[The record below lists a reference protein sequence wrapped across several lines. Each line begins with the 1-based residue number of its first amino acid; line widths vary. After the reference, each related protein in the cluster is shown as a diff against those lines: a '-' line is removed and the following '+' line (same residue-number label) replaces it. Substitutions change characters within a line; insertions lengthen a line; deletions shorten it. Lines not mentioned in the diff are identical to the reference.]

1 MKRTRAFPVVIS
13 GPSGV
18 GKTTLVERL
27 LLLDPR
33 LTESIST
40 TTRAPREGEKE
51 GEAYFFVTEQEF
63 EKLKDGALIE
73 WAVVHGQSYGTPK
86 EFVSAH
92 LDDGREV
99 VLNIDVQGGVAVK
112 KCFPNAAMIFILPPS
127 SGELESRIRER
138 GTDDSEE
145 IRKRLEKARE
155 EIGQAAAY
163 DYLVVNNNLDTAVE
177 ELSSIIRAERCRRS
191 RFPVELIESWSR
203 KYEENS

>member
-33 LTESIST
+33 LAESIST
-40 TTRAPREGEKE
+40 TTRAPREGEQE
-51 GEAYFFVTEQEF
+51 GEAYFFVTDREF

-92 LDDGREV
+92 LDDGWEV

-145 IRKRLEKARE
+145 IRKRLEKARQ

-163 DYLVVNNNLDTAVE
+163 D
-177 ELSSIIRAERCRRS
+177 
-191 RFPVELIESWSR
+191 
-203 KYEENS
+203 

>member
-40 TTRAPREGEKE
+40 TTRAPSEGEKE

-203 KYEENS
+203 K

>member
-18 GKTTLVERL
+18 GKTTLVEKL
-27 LLLDPR
+27 LLLDP
-33 LTESIST
+33 LLIESIST

-51 GEAYFFVTEQEF
+51 GEAYFFVTGPEF
-63 EKLKDGALIE
+63 EKLKGGALIE

-92 LDDGREV
+92 LDDGRDV

-112 KCFPNAAMIFILPPS
+112 KCFPEAALIFILPPS

-163 DYLVVNNNLDTAVE
+163 DYLVVNDNLDTAVE
-177 ELSSIIRAERCRRS
+177 ELSIIIGAERCRRS
-191 RFPVELIESWSR
+191 RFPVEFIESWSR
-203 KYEENS
+203 K